1 MSSKKEKKKKSPF
14 GASSGV
20 VHEAP
25 SEKAHQVIHS
35 KAYLYLC
42 LKSNDYLEF

>member
-1 MSSKKEKKKKSPF
+1 MSSKKEKQISPL
-14 GASSGV
+14 GASNGV

-25 SEKAHQVIHS
+25 SEKAHQVIYS